1 MISMEES
8 EKTDRILS
16 IYKEVSAEFEN
27 LGITLQVRFKRS
39 ADDLNQLL
47 QTQGR
52 IRLVKGA
59 YQEPEA
65 TYIPR
70 SNELNERYIDFA
82 KKCISTNHLLS
93 IASHDQSL
101 LDELESIR
109 ILSHSLVE
117 VEMLDGVGSNYLQ
130 KLIAKQVNTKV
141 YITYGTEWYLYLAHR
156 IAEYPPNIYTFVSD
170 IVEGSFVNSTNK

>member
-1 MISMEES
+1 M
-8 EKTDRILS
+8 
-16 IYKEVSAEFEN
+16 
-27 LGITLQVRFKRS
+27 
-39 ADDLNQLL
+39 
-47 QTQGR
+47 
-52 IRLVKGA
+52 
-59 YQEPEA
+59 
-65 TYIPR
+65 
-70 SNELNERYIDFA
+70 

-117 VEMLDGVGSNYLQ
+117 VEMLDGVGSNDLQ

-156 IAEYPPNIYTFVSD
+156 IAEYPPNVYTFVSD